1 MLKVF
6 KNQDNKERNN
16 DFVNVRKRGL
26 TDFKNDIK

>member
-16 DFVNVRKRGL
+16 DFVNVRKSGL
-26 TDFKNDIK
+26 THFKNDIK